1 MQIKGGPRP
10 PGIVRPKEPAMPH
23 HTLIE
28 NIFLSGVVASF
39 AAFIVVVGGVWIVD
53 NLSRAK
59 NRRA

>member
-1 MQIKGGPRP
+1 
-10 PGIVRPKEPAMPH
+10 MPH